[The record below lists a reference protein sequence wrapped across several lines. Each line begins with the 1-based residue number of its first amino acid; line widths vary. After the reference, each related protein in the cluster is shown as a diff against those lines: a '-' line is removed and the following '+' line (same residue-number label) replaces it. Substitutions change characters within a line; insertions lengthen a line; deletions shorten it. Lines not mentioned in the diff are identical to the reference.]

1 MGKAFGAVGFAL
13 VALSMV
19 RPVQAQARFG
29 AQVNYSENSDFGLGA
44 WVGFPLGSELK
55 RKGIEGLVTFD
66 YFFPDNFNYWTVTAD
81 GLYHF
86 TPANSS

>member
-29 AQVNYSENSDFGLGA
+29 AQVNYSENTDFGLGA
-44 WVGFPLGSELK
+44 RVGFPLGSELK